1 MLGEVN
7 ILHESLSKLDMVMVI
22 SQVIELFCVF

>member
-7 ILHESLSKLDMVMVI
+7 ILHEKLSKLDMVMVI
-22 SQVIELFCVF
+22 SQVIELLCVF